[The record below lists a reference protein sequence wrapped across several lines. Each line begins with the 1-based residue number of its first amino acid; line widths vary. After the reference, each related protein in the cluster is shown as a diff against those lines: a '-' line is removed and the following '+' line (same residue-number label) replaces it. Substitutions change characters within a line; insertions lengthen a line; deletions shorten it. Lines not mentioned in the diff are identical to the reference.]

1 MDMVPAAGRTPTLS
15 RKYHVRV
22 IDRWAELATS
32 APLCHKGIS
41 MKHRNRTV
49 SLGVALA
56 LFTATTPA
64 LADGVAYVN
73 KGLVGVGRIP
83 ASQKD
88 KFGET
93 FGSGSGMAIDT
104 KSWTHDGA
112 GYKGSLWLLPDRG
125 YNVAGTTDYRPRL
138 NTISIELTPTAP
150 GAAPAAGQEQSGV
163 KATPADTMLL
173 TDDKGTDATGLD
185 PLNGVR
191 PAAGDM
197 PMLPQADNGKLS
209 LDDEAIVRLPDG
221 TMFISDEY
229 GPNIYRF
236 SADGRLMSATQ
247 PPAAL
252 VPVRHGKPNFASDN
266 PGPGAAEPDPKDPE
280 TGRQN
285 NQGLEGMSMTPDGKF
300 LIAVL
305 QSAPRQDGGDSGS
318 TRQNTRALVY
328 DASDFAHLKLAHEYV
343 VPLPVFKDAKGKT
356 KVAAQSEIVALSD
369 KSFLMLV
376 RDSGNGQG
384 VKGEESLYR
393 KIEIV
398 DLSAATDIAN
408 GPFDTADKPVAP
420 KGVLDPSVTSARL
433 TSFIDINDK
442 GELGRFGLHN
452 GAPNDRNNLS
462 EKWEAMSLVSV
473 LDPKLPDDYFLFVA
487 NDNDF
492 LAQDGFQVGA
502 PYKAEDGAD
511 IDTTFLVYQ
520 VTLPGLAGSSLVQN

>member
-1 MDMVPAAGRTPTLS
+1 
-15 RKYHVRV
+15 
-22 IDRWAELATS
+22 
-32 APLCHKGIS
+32 
-41 MKHRNRTV
+41 MKHLHRTA

-56 LFTATTPA
+56 LFTALTPA
-64 LADGVAYVN
+64 LADSTASVGGTSFVN
-73 KGLVGVGRIP
+73 KGLVGGGRIP
-83 ASQKD
+83 AAQRD

-104 KSWTHDGA
+104 AGWTHDAA

-138 NTISIELTPTAP
+138 NTIGIEFAPVAP
-150 GAAPAAGQEQSGV
+150 GAAPAAGQEQAGV
-163 KATPADTMLL
+163 KATLADSLLL
-173 TDDKGTDATGLD
+173 TDDKGADTTGLD
-185 PLNGVR
+185 PLSDAR
-191 PAAGDM
+191 AAAGDM
-197 PMLPQADNGKLS
+197 PMLPAATNGQLALDN
-209 LDDEAIVRLPDG
+209 EAIVRLPDG
-221 TMFISDEY
+221 SMFISDEY

-236 SADGRLMSATQ
+236 SAEGRLMSATQ

-252 VPVRHGKPNFASDN
+252 VPMRKGAPNFSSDN
-266 PGPGAAEPDPKDPE
+266 PGPGAAEPDPKDPD

-285 NQGLEGMSMTPDGKF
+285 NQGLEGMAMTPDGKF

-305 QSAPRQDGGDSGS
+305 QSAPRQDGGDSPA

-328 DASDFAHLKLAHEYV
+328 DASDLSHLKLAHEYV

-369 KSFLMLV
+369 QTFLMLT

-384 VKGEESLYR
+384 VKGDTSLHR
-393 KIEIV
+393 EINIV
-398 DLSAATDIAN
+398 DLSAATDIAG

-420 KGVLDPSVTSARL
+420 KGVLDPSVAPAKL
-433 TSFIDINDK
+433 TPFIDINDNT
-442 GELGRFGLHN
+442 ELGRFGLHN
-452 GAPNDRNNLS
+452 GAPNDHNNLS
-462 EKWEAMSLVSV
+462 EKWEAMSVVSV

-502 PYKAEDGAD
+502 AYKADDGANV
-511 IDTTFLVYQ
+511 DTMFLVYQ
-520 VTLPGLAGSSLVQN
+520 VTLPGLAKK

>member
-1 MDMVPAAGRTPTLS
+1 
-15 RKYHVRV
+15 
-22 IDRWAELATS
+22 
-32 APLCHKGIS
+32 
-41 MKHRNRTV
+41 MKHLHRTA

-56 LFTATTPA
+56 LFTALTPA
-64 LADGVAYVN
+64 LADSTATVGGISFVN

-104 KSWTHDGA
+104 AGWTHGA
-112 GYKGSLWLLPDRG
+112 DGYKGSLWLLPDRG
-125 YNVAGTTDYRPRL
+125 YNVVGTTDYRPRL
-138 NTISIELTPTAP
+138 NTIGIEFAPTAP

-163 KATPADTMLL
+163 KATLADTMLL
-173 TDDKGTDATGLD
+173 TDDKGADATGLD

-191 PAAGDM
+191 AASGDM
-197 PMLPQADNGKLS
+197 PILPEANGKLA
-209 LDDEAIVRLPDG
+209 LDNEAIVRLADG
-221 TMFISDEY
+221 SMFISDEY

-236 SADGRLMSATQ
+236 SAEGRLLSATQ

-252 VPVRHGKPNFASDN
+252 VPMRHGAPNFASDN
-266 PGPGAAEPDPKDPE
+266 PGPGAAEPDPKDPD

-285 NQGLEGMSMTPDGKF
+285 NQGLEGMAMTPDGKF

-305 QSAPRQDGGDSGS
+305 QSAPRQDGGDSGA

-328 DASDFAHLKLAHEYV
+328 DASDLAHLKLAHEYV

-369 KSFLMLV
+369 QTFLMLT

-384 VKGEESLYR
+384 LKGDTSLLR
-393 KIEIV
+393 QINIV
-398 DLSAATDIAN
+398 DLSAATDIA
-408 GPFDTADKPVAP
+408 GGAFDAADKPVAP
-420 KGVLDPSVTSARL
+420 KGVLDPSVTPAKL
-433 TSFIDINDK
+433 TPFIDLNDK

-452 GAPNDRNNLS
+452 GAPNDKNNLS
-462 EKWEAMSLVSV
+462 EKWEAMSVVSV

-492 LAQDGFQVGA
+492 LTQDGFQVGA

-511 IDTTFLVYQ
+511 VDTMFTVYQ
-520 VTLPGLAGSSLVQN
+520 VTLPGLAKK

>member
-1 MDMVPAAGRTPTLS
+1 
-15 RKYHVRV
+15 
-22 IDRWAELATS
+22 
-32 APLCHKGIS
+32 
-41 MKHRNRTV
+41 MKHLHRTA

-56 LFTATTPA
+56 LFTALNPA

-83 ASQKD
+83 ADQRD

-104 KSWTHDGA
+104 SGWTHDA
-112 GYKGSLWLLPDRG
+112 GTYKGSLWLLPDRG

-138 NTISIELTPTAP
+138 NIIGIEFTPVAP
-150 GAAPAAGQEQSGV
+150 GAAPAAGQEQTGV
-163 KATPADTMLL
+163 KATLADTMLL
-173 TDDKGTDATGLD
+173 TDDKGADATGLD
-185 PLNGVR
+185 PLSDVR

-197 PMLPQADNGKLS
+197 PMLPVATNGKLA
-209 LDDEAIVRLPDG
+209 LDNEAIVRLPDG
-221 TMFISDEY
+221 SMFISDEY

-236 SADGRLMSATQ
+236 SAQGRLMSATQ

-252 VPVRHGKPNFASDN
+252 VPMRKGAPNFSSDN
-266 PGPGAAEPDPKDPE
+266 PGPGAADPDPKDPE

-285 NQGLEGMSMTPDGKF
+285 NQGLEGMAMTPDGKF

-305 QSAPRQDGGDSGS
+305 QSAPRQDGGDSPS

-328 DASDFAHLKLAHEYV
+328 DASDLAHLKLAHEYV

-369 KSFLMLV
+369 TSFLMLA

-384 VKGEESLYR
+384 LKKGDASLYR
-393 KIEIV
+393 QINIV
-398 DLSAATDIAN
+398 DLSGATDIA
-408 GPFDTADKPVAP
+408 GGAFDAADKPVAP
-420 KGVLDPSVTSARL
+420 KGVLDPSVTPAKL
-433 TSFIDINDK
+433 TPFIDINDA

-452 GAPNDRNNLS
+452 GGAKDHNELS
-462 EKWEAMSLVSV
+462 EKWEAMSVASI
-473 LDPKLPDDYFLFVA
+473 LDPKLPDDYFLFVG

-502 PYKAEDGAD
+502 PYKADDGAD
-511 IDTTFLVYQ
+511 VDTMLLVYR
-520 VTLPGLAGSSLVQN
+520 VTLPGLGKK

>member
-1 MDMVPAAGRTPTLS
+1 
-15 RKYHVRV
+15 
-22 IDRWAELATS
+22 
-32 APLCHKGIS
+32 
-41 MKHRNRTV
+41 MKHLHRTA

-56 LFTATTPA
+56 LFTALTPA
-64 LADGVAYVN
+64 LADSTATVGGTSFVN

-104 KSWTHDGA
+104 AGWTHGA
-112 GYKGSLWLLPDRG
+112 DGYKGSLWLLPDRG
-125 YNVAGTTDYRPRL
+125 YNVVGTTDYRPRL
-138 NTISIELTPTAP
+138 NTIDIEFAPTAP

-163 KATPADTMLL
+163 KATLADTMLL
-173 TDDKGTDATGLD
+173 TDNKGADATGLD

-191 PAAGDM
+191 AASGDM
-197 PMLPQADNGKLS
+197 PILPEANGKLA
-209 LDDEAIVRLPDG
+209 LDNEAIVRLPDG
-221 TMFISDEY
+221 SMFISDEY

-236 SADGRLMSATQ
+236 SAEGRLLSATQ

-252 VPVRHGKPNFASDN
+252 VPMRHGAPNFASDN
-266 PGPGAAEPDPKDPE
+266 PGPGAAEPDPKDPD

-285 NQGLEGMSMTPDGKF
+285 NQGLEGMAMTPDGKF

-305 QSAPRQDGGDSGS
+305 QSAPRQDGGDSGA

-328 DASDFAHLKLAHEYV
+328 DASDLAHLKLAHEYV

-369 KSFLMLV
+369 QTFLMLT

-384 VKGEESLYR
+384 LKGDTSLLR
-393 KIEIV
+393 QINIV
-398 DLSAATDIAN
+398 DLSAATDIA
-408 GPFDTADKPVAP
+408 GGTFDAADKPVAP
-420 KGVLDPSVTSARL
+420 KGVLDPSVTPAKL
-433 TSFIDINDK
+433 TPFIDLNDK

-452 GAPNDRNNLS
+452 GAPNDKNNLS
-462 EKWEAMSLVSV
+462 EKWEAMSVVSV

-492 LAQDGFQVGA
+492 LTQDGFQVGA

-511 IDTTFLVYQ
+511 VDTMFTVYQ
-520 VTLPGLAGSSLVQN
+520 VTLSGLAKK

>member
-1 MDMVPAAGRTPTLS
+1 
-15 RKYHVRV
+15 
-22 IDRWAELATS
+22 
-32 APLCHKGIS
+32 
-41 MKHRNRTV
+41 MKHLYRTV
-49 SLGVALA
+49 SLSVALA
-56 LFTATTPA
+56 MFTALTPA
-64 LADGVAYVN
+64 LADSTATVGGTSFVN

-104 KSWTHDGA
+104 AGWTHGA
-112 GYKGSLWLLPDRG
+112 DGYKGSLWLLPDRG
-125 YNVAGTTDYRPRL
+125 YNVVGTTDYRPRL
-138 NTISIELTPTAP
+138 NTIGIEFAPTAP

-163 KATPADTMLL
+163 KATLADTMLL
-173 TDDKGTDATGLD
+173 TDDKGADATGLD

-191 PAAGDM
+191 AASGDM
-197 PMLPQADNGKLS
+197 PILPEANGKLA
-209 LDDEAIVRLPDG
+209 LDNEAIVRLPDG
-221 TMFISDEY
+221 SMFISDEY

-236 SADGRLMSATQ
+236 SAEGRLLSATQ

-252 VPVRHGKPNFASDN
+252 VPMRHGAPNFASDN
-266 PGPGAAEPDPKDPE
+266 PGPGAAEPDPKDPD

-285 NQGLEGMSMTPDGKF
+285 NQGLEGMAMTPDGKF

-305 QSAPRQDGGDSGS
+305 QSAPRQDGGDSGA

-328 DASDFAHLKLAHEYV
+328 DASDLAHLKLAHEYV

-369 KSFLMLV
+369 QTFLMLT

-384 VKGEESLYR
+384 LKGDTSLLR
-393 KIEIV
+393 QINIV
-398 DLSAATDIAN
+398 DLSAATDIA
-408 GPFDTADKPVAP
+408 GGAFDAADKPVAP
-420 KGVLDPSVTSARL
+420 KGVLDPSVTPAKL
-433 TSFIDINDK
+433 TPFIDLNDK

-452 GAPNDRNNLS
+452 GAPNDKNNLS
-462 EKWEAMSLVSV
+462 EKWEAMSVVSV

-492 LAQDGFQVGA
+492 LTQDGFQVGA

-511 IDTTFLVYQ
+511 VDTMFTVYQ
-520 VTLPGLAGSSLVQN
+520 VTLPGLAKK

>member
-1 MDMVPAAGRTPTLS
+1 
-15 RKYHVRV
+15 
-22 IDRWAELATS
+22 
-32 APLCHKGIS
+32 
-41 MKHRNRTV
+41 MKHLYRTA

-56 LFTATTPA
+56 LFTALTPA
-64 LADGVAYVN
+64 LADSTATVGGTRFVN

-104 KSWTHDGA
+104 AGWTHGA
-112 GYKGSLWLLPDRG
+112 DGYKGSLWLLPDRG
-125 YNVAGTTDYRPRL
+125 YNVVGTTDCRPRL
-138 NTISIELTPTAP
+138 NTIGIEFAPTAP

-163 KATPADTMLL
+163 KATLADTMLL
-173 TDDKGTDATGLD
+173 TDDKGADATGLD

-191 PAAGDM
+191 AASGDM
-197 PMLPQADNGKLS
+197 PILPEANGKLA
-209 LDDEAIVRLPDG
+209 LDNEAIVRLPDG
-221 TMFISDEY
+221 SMFISDEY

-236 SADGRLMSATQ
+236 SAEGRLLSATQ

-252 VPVRHGKPNFASDN
+252 VPMRHGAPNFASDN
-266 PGPGAAEPDPKDPE
+266 PGPGAAEPDPKDPD

-285 NQGLEGMSMTPDGKF
+285 NQGLEGMAMTPDGKF

-305 QSAPRQDGGDSGS
+305 QSAPRQDGGDSGA

-328 DASDFAHLKLAHEYV
+328 DASDLAHLKLAHEYV

-369 KSFLMLV
+369 QTFLMLT

-384 VKGEESLYR
+384 LKGDTSLLR
-393 KIEIV
+393 QINIV
-398 DLSAATDIAN
+398 DLSAATDIA
-408 GPFDTADKPVAP
+408 GGTFDAADKPVAP
-420 KGVLDPSVTSARL
+420 KGVLDPSVTPAKL
-433 TSFIDINDK
+433 TPFIDLNDK

-452 GAPNDRNNLS
+452 GAPNDNNNLS
-462 EKWEAMSLVSV
+462 EKWEAMSVVSV

-492 LAQDGFQVGA
+492 LTQDGFQVGA

-511 IDTTFLVYQ
+511 VDTMFTVYQ
-520 VTLPGLAGSSLVQN
+520 VTLPGLAKK

>member
-1 MDMVPAAGRTPTLS
+1 
-15 RKYHVRV
+15 
-22 IDRWAELATS
+22 
-32 APLCHKGIS
+32 

-398 DLSAATDIAN
+398 DLSSATDIAN

-511 IDTTFLVYQ
+511 VDTTFLVYQ